1 MSQEKINWD
10 NDTKNAIHGLLNNIG
25 LGEEQA
31 ERIVDDIEK
40 SLDWNSELKM
50 FTDGDK
56 VVLDGPTDEETCIEC
71 LIQMK
76 LGARSVSD
84 LKEDELWETS
94 PHANCRCNFSYET
107 RMSMNKQQHIHNL
120 IQDFIESHS

>member
-1 MSQEKINWD
+1 
-10 NDTKNAIHGLLNNIG
+10 
-25 LGEEQA
+25 
-31 ERIVDDIEK
+31 
-40 SLDWNSELKM
+40 
-50 FTDGDK
+50 
-56 VVLDGPTDEETCIEC
+56 
-71 LIQMK
+71 MK